1 MFSEDGE
8 LLSFATIPKTAK
20 SQPLPYTVSV
30 PGEKVSELRQL
41 LKLSKIGPA
50 TYENLHANTK
60 EGKFGITREW
70 LINAKKEWETWE
82 WRSCEDTLNAFP
94 NYRMRIEDTDIHFL
108 ALFSERHD
116 AVPVILLH
124 GWPGSILEF
133 LPLLSL
139 MTQQYSPTELP
150 YHLIVPS
157 LPGYA
162 FSSGPPLERNFA
174 IADVARIMNNL
185 MIEFGFGDTGYVA
198 QGGDVGSGVLN
209 FCLMPQPAGISKE
222 ALTFNERAGVERMK
236 QFSDTSIAYAL
247 EHGSRPATI
256 GLVLGSN
263 PLSLLAWI
271 GEKFLEWTD
280 VPIPLSDI
288 LASVTLYWLTDTF
301 PRAICPY
308 REGYGP
314 ESIHHGTPSFNIP
327 KPLGYSYFPKE
338 LAPVPISWVATTG
351 NLCWS
356 RVHKKGRH
364 FAVLERPEALKED
377 LEGFISKVWK
387 GETDL

>member
-1 MFSEDGE
+1 MSAQ
-8 LLSFATIPKTAK
+8 LPFATIPKTAK
-20 SQPLPYTVSV
+20 SQPLPYQVSV
-30 PGEKVSELRQL
+30 PEEKVSELRQL
-41 LKLSKIGPA
+41 LKLSKIAPA
-50 TYENLHANTK
+50 TYENLHANAK

-82 WRSCEDTLNAFP
+82 WRSCEDTLNSFP

-139 MTQQYSPTELP
+139 MTQQYSPTDLP

-162 FSSGPPLERNFA
+162 FSSGPPLERNFTMT
-174 IADVARIMNNL
+174 DLARIMNNL
-185 MIEFGFGDTGYVA
+185 MIELGFGATGYVA
-198 QGGDVGSGVLN
+198 QGGDVGSAVSRILGAKHEECRAVHLN
-209 FCLMPQPAGISKE
+209 FCIMAQPDGISEE
-222 ALTFNERAGVERMK
+222 ALTFYERAGVERMK
-236 QFSDTSIAYAL
+236 QFSNTSSAYAL

-280 VPIPLSDI
+280 VPLPISDI

-301 PRAICPY
+301 PRGIYPY

-314 ESIHHGTPSFNIP
+314 EPWHHGTPGFNIP

-338 LAPVPISWVATTG
+338 SAPAPIS
-351 NLCWS
+351 
-356 RVHKKGRH
+356 
-364 FAVLERPEALKED
+364 
-377 LEGFISKVWK
+377 
-387 GETDL
+387 